1 MIPPC
6 QNELLFQN
14 FARFFQISSSKER
27 ISEEPGAKEG
37 AAWDFAPGPEIQM
50 DGELWIVVI

>member
-1 MIPPC
+1 M
-6 QNELLFQN
+6 N
-14 FARFFQISSSKER
+14 FFSRCFQISSSKER
-27 ISEEPGAKEG
+27 ISKEPGAKEG